1 MKVIVEKDMC
11 IGCGLC
17 AAVAPKIYEM
27 QENIAVVMVPVVPK
41 DEEGNAQQAAKDC
54 PVEAIKIQ

>member
-17 AAVAPKIYEM
+17 ASVCPKVYEM
-27 QENIAVVMVPVVPK
+27 QDNIAVVVVAVVPA
-41 DEEGNAQQAAKDC
+41 DEEGNAQQAANDC